1 MKKALIIISVILALS
16 FVFVGCDEENI
27 AHAGEKD
34 AKIKLLYNGGGKH
47 GMYIFD
53 FEDPGTGVHYLIYRD
68 ENCEN
73 GGITVRYNGRNSYKT
88 RNDLY
93 VD

>member
-1 MKKALIIISVILALS
+1 MKKVLIIISVIFTLS

-27 AHAGEKD
+27 AQAEEKD
-34 AKIKLLYNGGGKH
+34 VKIKLLYNGGVNH
-47 GMYIFD
+47 GMYIYD
-53 FEDPGTGVHYLIYRD
+53 FKDPETDVHYLIYMD
-68 ENCEN
+68 ESGKN

>member
-1 MKKALIIISVILALS
+1 
-16 FVFVGCDEENI
+16 
-27 AHAGEKD
+27 
-34 AKIKLLYNGGGKH
+34 
-47 GMYIFD
+47 MYIYD
-53 FEDPGTGVHYLIYRD
+53 FKDPETGVHYLIYRD